1 MSTEDALA
9 IVENLHGQEQADKP
23 QEQEVNA
30 AVEPERSP
38 DSNKTV
44 EPTAVSPSNTATDNT
59 STMSK
64 SDYAFAKEKSKRK
77 ALKKHYEEQIRVLKQ
92 QLKDRQDAKP
102 AKDNIQDQV
111 DARVEELDL
120 KKSIEDFEDRTREL
134 GEQDVTDENERRI
147 SNAFS
152 TPKEQDEYRDLLRC
166 NGSMFLEALNK
177 HDPDHV
183 VLDYLDGL
191 HDYPRLLKVLM
202 TDVDALKSVFVHRD
216 MTGRLLALETLNRK
230 LHTETRKLPRLGRLV
245 RHTTSGSSGKKD
257 TSYWNDWL
265 KQHPKGR

>member
-1 MSTEDALA
+1 MAMSTEDALA
-9 IVENLHGQEQADKP
+9 LVENLHGTEQADKP

-30 AVEPERSP
+30 AVEPESSP
-38 DSNKTV
+38 DSNETV
-44 EPTAVSPSNTATDNT
+44 EPKEADQKTAAD

-92 QLKDRQDAKP
+92 QLKDRQDARP
-102 AKDNIQDQV
+102 AKDNIQAQV

-134 GEQDVTDENERRI
+134 GEQDVSDENERRI

-152 TPKEQDEYRDLLRC
+152 DPKEQDEYRDLLRC
-166 NGSMFLEALNK
+166 NGNMFLEALNK

-202 TDVDALKSVFVHRD
+202 TDVGALKSVFVHKD
-216 MTGRLLALETLNRK
+216 MTGRLMALEALNRK
-230 LHTETRKLPRLGRLV
+230 LHVATRVLPKLGRLV
-245 RHTTSGSSGKKD
+245 RHRASGSSERKD
-257 TSYWNDWL
+257 TSYWNNWL